1 MTLDLP
7 GTQHALS
14 PGGRHVD
21 RSEEHDMPHDSRF
34 TAPKGI
40 LLAALLG
47 LAALAVPSVAT
58 SQARGTLQVTAT
70 VVNTEPA
77 FAGLAAATVA
87 ASAWATTGKTV
98 TNDVSTVA
106 QVTISHDAAVPS
118 SGTQPAAALVVEI
131 AYQN

>member
-1 MTLDLP
+1 
-7 GTQHALS
+7 
-14 PGGRHVD
+14 
-21 RSEEHDMPHDSRF
+21 MPHDSRF

-70 VVNTEPA
+70 VVNTQPA

-87 ASAWATTGKTV
+87 QARGRRLAR
-98 TNDVSTVA
+98 
-106 QVTISHDAAVPS
+106 P
-118 SGTQPAAALVVEI
+118 
-131 AYQN
+131 